1 MNRSYIRWRKRY
13 GMAIIRLGL
22 PSGITQA
29 ILSMS
34 MILVQSLTNSF
45 GEQFIAAN
53 VIVMRVDGF
62 AMLPNFSFGTALT
75 TYAGQNFG
83 AGDME
88 RVEKGARQ
96 GLYLSLAVSAI
107 LVGGILVFGKYLMG
121 IFTNTTELVELCM
134 HLMRI
139 MAAGYVAMAVIQSLA
154 GIMRGAGD
162 SMTPMWISIAQQV
175 LVRVPTAYLLCWLTR
190 TPQLPNGRQEMVFV
204 SLLISWLFGALVTV
218 IFYRKGSWKG
228 KTLA

>member
-1 MNRSYIRWRKRY
+1 
-13 GMAIIRLGL
+13 MAIIRLGL
-22 PSGITQA
+22 PSGVTQA

-83 AGDME
+83 AGDMK
-88 RVEKGARQ
+88 RVERGAKE
-96 GLYLSLAVSAI
+96 GLFLSLGVSAALVALI
-107 LVGGILVFGKYLMG
+107 LIFGRYLMG
-121 IFTNTTELVELCM
+121 IFTNTQELIDLSM
-134 HLMRI
+134 QMMRI
-139 MAAGYVAMAVIQSLA
+139 LAVGYVAMAVIQSLA

-162 SMTPMWISIAQQV
+162 TITPMWISIAQQV
-175 LVRVPTAYLLCWLTR
+175 LVRVPAAYILCYVTR
-190 TPQLPNGRQEMVFV
+190 SAEYPIGRQEMIYV
-204 SLLISWLFGALVTV
+204 SLLLSWLFGAAATV
-218 IFYRKGSWKG
+218 FFYLKGSWKG